1 MDPFLSESDPSASGL
16 RDGGGDVELLKKA
29 WKNEKAAPDILPYE
43 EDLVKRI
50 QQLLEDAV
58 GLVFLDTMNASLSS
72 MCEVNGTIVM
82 LHVNNAGGQGC

>member
-1 MDPFLSESDPSASGL
+1 MDPFLSESDPSGSGL
-16 RDGGGDVELLKKA
+16 GDGGGDVELLKKA

-58 GLVFLDTMNASLSS
+58 GLAFLETMTFSS
-72 MCEVNGTIVM
+72 MCEVNGAIVM
-82 LHVNNAGGQGC
+82 LHVYNAGGQGC

>member
-1 MDPFLSESDPSASGL
+1 MDPFLSESDPSGNGVQDAGS
-16 RDGGGDVELLKKA
+16 DVELLKKA

-58 GLVFLDTMNASLSS
+58 GQCASAFQYMDCFISAHARESTTPL
-72 MCEVNGTIVM
+72 
-82 LHVNNAGGQGC
+82 